1 MVVRVKIDRQK
12 CVVAHFCLFYAPT
25 VFTPVLPEGKP
36 AVMEQYRV
44 DGKIDEGIVP
54 DSLYEAVKEA
64 ERNCPSGAIKVY
76 RE

>member
-1 MVVRVKIDRQK
+1 MVVKVRIDRRK

-25 VFTPVLPEGKP
+25 VFIPLLPEGKP
-36 AVMEQYRV
+36 GIAEQFRLDSGV
-44 DGKIDEGIVP
+44 EEGIVP
-54 DSLYEAVKEA
+54 DSLYDSVKEA